1 MTERIRAMLA
11 RLEWFG
17 RTIENI
23 ALVVLLGGMML
34 LAVGQIVMREVF
46 NTGVA
51 WGGEV
56 LKLMVLWLA
65 MIAAIAA
72 CRDNRHIRV
81 DAISHLLPD
90 AAIRVSRV
98 IVDLFAAVVCC
109 VVAWQAWRYLQLEI
123 EYEDTVLINTPAWLV
138 HVIVPVGFVVT
149 GYRFFIGALKKAI
162 GVDADIERGAV
173 L

>member
-1 MTERIRAMLA
+1 MTENFRAMLA

-17 RTIENI
+17 KMVENV
-23 ALVVLLGGMML
+23 ALVALLGGMML
-34 LAVGQIVMREVF
+34 LAVAQIVMREVF
-46 NTGVA
+46 NSGVA

-90 AAIRVSRV
+90 TAIRVTRV
-98 IVDLFAAVVCC
+98 IVDVFAAVVCC

-123 EYEDTVLINTPAWLV
+123 EFEDTVVINTPAWLV
-138 HVIVPVGFVVT
+138 HSIVPIGFAVT
-149 GYRFFIGALKKAI
+149 GYRFLVGAVRTAF
-162 GVDADIERGAV
+162 GVDAAVERGAV

>member
-1 MTERIRAMLA
+1 MTDGFRAALA
-11 RLEWFG
+11 RLEKFG
-17 RTIENI
+17 KTVENI
-23 ALVVLLGGMML
+23 ALVSLLGGMML
-34 LAVGQIVMREVF
+34 LSVAQIVMREVF

-90 AAIRVSRV
+90 VAIRVSRV
-98 IVDLFAAVVCC
+98 VVDLFAAVVCC
-109 VVAWQAWRYLQLEI
+109 FVAWQAWRYLQLEI
-123 EYEDTVLINTPAWLV
+123 EFEDTVLINTPAWLI
-138 HVIVPVGFVVT
+138 HVILPIGFAVT
-149 GYRFFIGALKKAI
+149 GYRFFIGAVRKAF
-162 GVDADIERGAV
+162 GVETEVERGAV

>member
-1 MTERIRAMLA
+1 MLA

-17 RTIENI
+17 KVVENV
-23 ALVVLLGGMML
+23 ALVALLGGMML
-34 LAVGQIVMREVF
+34 LAVAQIVMREVF
-46 NTGVA
+46 NSGVA

-72 CRDNRHIRV
+72 SRDNRHIRV
-81 DAISHLLPD
+81 DAISHLLPET
-90 AAIRVSRV
+90 AIRISRV
-98 IVDLFAAVVCC
+98 IVDVFAAVVCC

-123 EYEDTVLINTPAWLV
+123 EFEDTVVINTPAWLV
-138 HVIVPVGFVVT
+138 HAIVPVGFAVT
-149 GYRFFIGALKKAI
+149 GYRFFVGAVRKAF
-162 GVDADIERGAV
+162 GVESEVERGAV

>member
-1 MTERIRAMLA
+1 MLA

-17 RTIENI
+17 KMVENV
-23 ALVVLLGGMML
+23 ALVALLGGMML
-34 LAVGQIVMREVF
+34 LAVAQIVMREVF
-46 NTGVA
+46 NSGVA
-51 WGGEV
+51 WGGEA

-90 AAIRVSRV
+90 KAIRISRV

-123 EYEDTVLINTPAWLV
+123 EFEDTVLINTPAWLV
-138 HVIVPVGFVVT
+138 HAIVPVGFAVT
-149 GYRFFIGALKKAI
+149 GYRFLVGAVRKAL
-162 GVDADIERGAV
+162 GVETEAERGAV

>member
-1 MTERIRAMLA
+1 MPEYFRTMLA

-17 RTIENI
+17 KMVENV
-23 ALVVLLGGMML
+23 ALVALLGGMML
-34 LAVGQIVMREVF
+34 LAVAQIVMREVF
-46 NTGVA
+46 NSGVA

-72 CRDNRHIRV
+72 SRDNRHIRV
-81 DAISHLLPD
+81 DAISHLLPET
-90 AAIRVSRV
+90 ALRISRV
-98 IVDLFAAVVCC
+98 IVDVFAAVVCC

-123 EYEDTVLINTPAWLV
+123 EFEDTVVINAPAWLV
-138 HVIVPVGFVVT
+138 HAIVPVGFAVT
-149 GYRFFIGALKKAI
+149 GYRFFVGAIRKAL
-162 GVDADIERGAV
+162 GVESEVERGAV

>member
-1 MTERIRAMLA
+1 MLA

-17 RTIENI
+17 KMVENV
-23 ALVVLLGGMML
+23 ALVALLGGMML
-34 LAVGQIVMREVF
+34 LAVAQIVMREVF
-46 NTGVA
+46 NSGVA

-72 CRDNRHIRV
+72 SRDNRHIRV
-81 DAISHLLPD
+81 DAISHLLPET
-90 AAIRVSRV
+90 AIRISRV
-98 IVDLFAAVVCC
+98 IVDVFAAVVCC

-123 EYEDTVLINTPAWLV
+123 EFEDTVVINTPAWLV
-138 HVIVPVGFVVT
+138 HAIVPVGFAVT
-149 GYRFFIGALKKAI
+149 GYRFFVGAVRKAF
-162 GVDADIERGAV
+162 GVESEVERGAV

>member
-1 MTERIRAMLA
+1 MTEYFRAMLA

-17 RTIENI
+17 KMVENV
-23 ALVVLLGGMML
+23 ALVALLGGMML
-34 LAVGQIVMREVF
+34 LAVAQIVMREVF
-46 NTGVA
+46 NSGVA

-72 CRDNRHIRV
+72 SRDNRHIRV
-81 DAISHLLPD
+81 DAISHLLPET
-90 AAIRVSRV
+90 AIRISRV
-98 IVDLFAAVVCC
+98 FVDVFAAVVCC

-123 EYEDTVLINTPAWLV
+123 EFEDTVVINTPAWLV
-138 HVIVPVGFVVT
+138 HSIVPIGFAVT
-149 GYRFFIGALKKAI
+149 GYRFLIGAVRKAF
-162 GVDADIERGAV
+162 GVDTEVERGAV